1 MKYFEYLVHS
11 HDSIREIRQ
20 NNQGRRVEYGGLD
33 ELGRQGW
40 ELVTAQPGGKWIF
53 KREVAEGP
61 KLEQGGFAKPAPADY
76 DRGR

>member
-1 MKYFEYLVHS
+1 MKHFEYLVHS
-11 HDSIREIRQ
+11 HRSIQEIRE
-20 NNQGRRVEYGGLD
+20 NNRGQLVEYGGLD

-61 KLEQGGFAKPAPADY
+61 KLEQGKSVKPPSADY
-76 DRGR
+76 SRDR